1 MGLTDSTKPKG
12 EGRSVPV
19 GIGTAILLFGFI
31 LQFFSVRQSLPIE
44 IQIVSAVFVGATA
57 FLFAVWAWYPP
68 LARYRTERQQ
78 AGREDR
84 ISRESLEN
92 FQSYVEQ
99 LRKTCTGQYMDTIL
113 HPLQTLKAQG
123 EFSKIPEMIPWINS
137 VNSLIHQVAGLFDRV
152 EVNRHTFVW
161 TVDTFTSVLGMFND
175 SLNRIVN
182 EARLVAEQKPIPRLV
197 REEYNTYR
205 DSYNRFLDDYTAF
218 VDGLN
223 KRFRSYEL
231 TIPLPGGNSTTTTEY
246 AFRKVYAERPKE
258 L

>member
-1 MGLTDSTKPKG
+1 MSEPAKPKD
-12 EGRSVPV
+12 EGRSVPGV
-19 GIGTAILLFGFI
+19 IATAITIAGFAFLLSTQRQQLSFPEPFLDTLLIGTSALA
-31 LQFFSVRQSLPIE
+31 FFVWVWYRPISRYWRE
-44 IQIVSAVFVGATA
+44 KSMAT
-57 FLFAVWAWYPP
+57 
-68 LARYRTERQQ
+68 
-78 AGREDR
+78 REDR
-84 ISRESLEN
+84 VSRESLEN

-113 HPLQTLKAQG
+113 HPLQTLKAQA
-123 EFSKIPEMIPWINS
+123 EFSNIPEMIPWINS

-161 TVDTFTSVLGMFND
+161 TVDTFTSVLGLFND

-182 EARLVAEQKPIPRLV
+182 EARLIAEQKPIPRLV

-205 DSYNRFLDDYTAF
+205 DSYNRFLDDYGAF
-218 VDGLN
+218 VEGLN